1 MPPAQ
6 SFTFRLLKRLEVGHK
21 NEDEGPATA
30 WINRDIIP
38 LPPSRR
44 TWGAWS
50 FVGFWLLTGFNI
62 SGWTTASSLLGL
74 GLNVWQAMVSVV
86 IGQLIVGLAV
96 VANGF
101 VGAEW
106 HVGFPVYNRFV
117 WGVFGSFFPLSMRI
131 LLSLVW
137 YGVQLVL

>member
-1 MPPAQ
+1 MP
-6 SFTFRLLKRLEVGHK
+6 SSGILKKLEVKHEAGEAK
-21 NEDEGPATA
+21 STA
-30 WINRDIIP
+30 WINRDIVP

-50 FVGFWLLTGFNI
+50 FVGYWVLTGLNI

-74 GLNVWQAMVSVV
+74 GLSVWQAMVSVI
-86 IGQLIVGLAV
+86 IGNLIVAVAV
-96 VANGF
+96 VGTGF

-106 HVGFPVYNRFV
+106 HVGFPIFNRFV
-117 WGVFGSFFPLSMRI
+117 WGVYGSFLPLLMRI
-131 LLSLVW
+131 MLSIVW

>member
-1 MPPAQ
+1 MATLGLQ
-6 SFTFRLLKRLEVGHK
+6 IRKLVRRLEVEQK
-21 NEDEGPATA
+21 NVYQGKSTA
-30 WINRDIIP
+30 WINHDIVP

-44 TWGAWS
+44 TWGSWS
-50 FVGFWLLTGFNI
+50 FVGFWLLTGLNI

-74 GLNVWQAMVSVV
+74 GLNVWQAMISVIV
-86 IGQLIVGLAV
+86 GYLIVACAV
-96 VANGF
+96 VGNGF

-106 HVGFPVYNRFV
+106 HVGFPIYNRFV
-117 WGVFGSFFPLSMRI
+117 WGMYGSFFPLLMRI